1 MRRTFALSLLISL
14 TLAGCQ
20 RLSAQPSSA
29 TIVATDDAP
38 TSTPP
43 PIPANDG
50 NDSADT
56 ENAFPTDEAFVPTL
70 VQLTQPGCC
79 VQPFWSSDG
88 QMVLF
93 IDKPQ
98 PTAQTGIYGV
108 PLTGGDPQMVS
119 QQVGLPS
126 RDGRYRAYLNEDG
139 ETVVEPFNSEV
150 QWIIPNGGLRVFF
163 SPQSVRL
170 AWTEVPRS
178 GNFDERRATI
188 SIADIDGSNPKE
200 VITIFGGG
208 IAGWMDDDNL
218 LVSGKDRPDEEDV
231 QLFSLNVHNGK
242 RIPITS
248 NERIRSVEVSPGGD
262 WIFYTVTLDPDGPEE
277 DGLWIVKRDGS
288 QPYRVQVVGGAHWRD
303 ATRLLIIPLE
313 LDVTSHTLWEFDAET
328 GQAYALTNPE
338 LTPFKVANGDWSIA
352 PGGDHIVFYGEDQ
365 ALWLLS
371 LPWIT
376 PPPLEPAD
384 P

>member
-1 MRRTFALSLLISL
+1 MRRTFALVALLILPAIAS
-14 TLAGCQ
+14 CQ
-20 RLSAQPSSA
+20 RLTARPSAEAA
-29 TIVATDDAP
+29 TAAVNAS

-43 PIPANDG
+43 PIPTNIGGDPLVTQET
-50 NDSADT
+50 SA
-56 ENAFPTDEAFVPTL
+56 TDEAFVPSL

-108 PLTGGDPQMVS
+108 PISGGDPQIVS

-126 RDGRYRAYLNEDG
+126 PDGRYRAYLNENG

-170 AWTEVPRS
+170 AWTETPRS
-178 GNFDERRATI
+178 GNFDERPARI
-188 SIADIDGSNPKE
+188 SIADIDGSDPKE
-200 VITIFGGG
+200 VMTVFGGG
-208 IAGWMDDDNL
+208 IAGWLDDDHL
-218 LVSGKDRPDEEDV
+218 LIAGKDHASDEDV
-231 QLFSLNVHNGK
+231 QLFALDVRNSG
-242 RIPITS
+242 RTPITS

-262 WIFYTVTLDPDGPEE
+262 WIFYTITLDPDGPEE
-277 DGLWIVKRDGS
+277 DGLWIVRRDGS

-303 ATRLLIIPLE
+303 ATHLLIIPLE
-313 LDVTSHTLWEFDAET
+313 LDVPSHTLWEFNAET

-338 LTPFKVANGDWSIA
+338 IMPFRVANGDWSIS
-352 PGGDHIVFYGEDQ
+352 PGGDYIVFYGEDQ
-365 ALWLLS
+365 ALWLLR
-371 LPWIT
+371 LPPVSAELT
-376 PPPLEPAD
+376 AQE
-384 P
+384 